1 MGADQLGAFGRT
13 EAAKWSEL
21 VKRSGARVD

>member
-1 MGADQLGAFGRT
+1 MTL
-13 EAAKWSEL
+13 EALAELVRRDAVRWAEL